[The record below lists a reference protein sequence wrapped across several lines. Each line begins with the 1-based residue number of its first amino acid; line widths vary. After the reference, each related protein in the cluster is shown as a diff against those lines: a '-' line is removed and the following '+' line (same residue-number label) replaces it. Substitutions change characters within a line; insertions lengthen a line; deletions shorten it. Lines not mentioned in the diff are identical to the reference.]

1 MSRHQHCCVRRGP
14 LVQHTH
20 VCHISNA
27 CHSFSGVAER
37 LQHTYVWCSTIVAAG
52 GRGPQV
58 PTAEASQMGVDRGA
72 WYGGDDGKVICGSD
86 AMLYAAGKRCSWG
99 IDGADWQ
106 QERRAGGDG
115 AAQGR
120 VIVSADIGGEHGD
133 SGKVSQ
139 LADRM
144 WKSGADII
152 KIRARPSSVMDSL
165 RMLQFVQGQPGTHYR
180 K

>member
-1 MSRHQHCCVRRGP
+1 MR
-14 LVQHTH
+14 
-20 VCHISNA
+20 
-27 CHSFSGVAER
+27 
-37 LQHTYVWCSTIVAAG
+37 
-52 GRGPQV
+52 
-58 PTAEASQMGVDRGA
+58 VDRGA

-165 RMLQFVQGQPGTHYR
+165 RMLQFVQGQPGTPLPKLALHSDTKSVIKAAADFGVQNLITAR
-180 K
+180 GTETQPRACSQALLM